1 MLAGYFGICY
11 YVLPL
16 ISLYRG
22 SPLIFNIINLIEVV
36 LISCFVIYFVRKESD
51 EQTFIAQWKIDKF
64 DTIAVIVALTIPNPL
79 LLLILPTFIHLSENP
94 KFDYPFLMVIPTNFI
109 FVWISYLM
117 FRWWKRICSR
127 RRRIDIDWEGI
138 VNYAIIFGIVALFV
152 FVTSFIYKF
161 IVPWHSSKAY
171 VVYYLINVISLYAL
185 ILSFVNIEHKFYRYL
200 LIISWG
206 LGSIMNGFFP
216 SLLVHDTTLESGICF
231 GVLSLLFSL
240 VLVII
245 VFSICKL
252 TNSTITMDDWFDAW
266 KSESPRPK
274 KTKEQKV
281 KKVKKEKPLPIPTQK
296 VEVKPLAIKPKNIPN
311 SEFKIL
317 WIGAKN
323 NPKFQALQQQG
334 FSIIRLADVNQVN
347 ESDFPQKIASVG
359 IVMGY
364 YCGSA
369 KARWQ
374 KLISISINECK
385 CRFIMVVEPS
395 KIGEAKVLYA
405 DHRYIVIPHTSSL
418 QLMPL
423 IKDNYKRGII
433 L

>member
-1 MLAGYFGICY
+1 
-11 YVLPL
+11 
-16 ISLYRG
+16 
-22 SPLIFNIINLIEVV
+22 
-36 LISCFVIYFVRKESD
+36 
-51 EQTFIAQWKIDKF
+51 
-64 DTIAVIVALTIPNPL
+64 
-79 LLLILPTFIHLSENP
+79 
-94 KFDYPFLMVIPTNFI
+94 
-109 FVWISYLM
+109 
-117 FRWWKRICSR
+117 
-127 RRRIDIDWEGI
+127 
-138 VNYAIIFGIVALFV
+138 
-152 FVTSFIYKF
+152 
-161 IVPWHSSKAY
+161 
-171 VVYYLINVISLYAL
+171 
-185 ILSFVNIEHKFYRYL
+185 
-200 LIISWG
+200 
-206 LGSIMNGFFP
+206 MNGFFP

-418 QLMPL
+418 QGVPVKDEPWSVVLVTYDTMEAEI
-423 IKDNYKRGII
+423 IKDLLESGDIPVVLRSSKVGPYPVNVGKMGEIKI
-433 L
+433 LVRDEDKELAERVIREETDVE